1 MLRKIAHH
9 CVIRPT
15 FVLVALVVATSLIG
29 SPPPASAEREKAKL
43 IGTGADADASGKASL
58 NVRRR
63 KGALTGKL
71 TVVGKKLEGDRS
83 YEVTVDGIR
92 LGTLETNR
100 RGKGKARFRTN
111 PRPGKDQLLGVD
123 PRGRSVAL
131 LDDGATVLLGGMD
144 DSSSDDGDIRCCL
157 PDDSGTE
164 CEDRTPAECVA
175 QGGVD
180 LGPGSCLPDPC
191 SGDTVELDV
200 VCCLPDDS
208 GPECEDRT
216 AAQCA
221 AEGGVSLGAGSC
233 LPDPCAPIAPP
244 DGDIRCCLPDDS
256 GTECE
261 DRTAAECATQGGVNI
276 GPGSCTPSP
285 CFPDGVTPP
294 PPVPADALARVTC
307 ELRSDRSRASVNG
320 QNLTSG
326 SYSARI
332 TSGANVATSAPV
344 ATIGDEVEFDFDS
357 EPDDIAAGATAI
369 ESNFVGGGTPA
380 VTGEILDGDGA
391 VVASATVTCRV
402 RD

>member
-1 MLRKIAHH
+1 MLRQIPHRW
-9 CVIRPT
+9 VITPT
-15 FVLVALVVATSLIG
+15 SALLVVGFAMTLIVG
-29 SPPPASAEREKAKL
+29 PVRASAERVRTRL
-43 IGTGADADASGKASL
+43 IATGADEDARGKASL

-63 KGALTGKL
+63 KGELTGQL
-71 TVVGKKLEGDRS
+71 TVTAKKLEGEQS
-83 YEVTVDGIR
+83 YEVTVDGVR

-100 RGKGKARFRTN
+100 RGRGKARFRTV

-131 LDDGATVLLGGMD
+131 QDDGTTVLLGGMD
-144 DSSSDDGDIRCCL
+144 DDSSDDGDIRCCL

-175 QGGVD
+175 QGGID

-191 SGDTVELDV
+191 GGAAVDPDV

-216 AAQCA
+216 ATQCA

-261 DRTAAECATQGGVNI
+261 DRTAAECSTQGGVNI
-276 GPGSCTPSP
+276 GPGSCTPGA
-285 CFPDGVTPP
+285 CFPDGGTPP
-294 PPVPADALARVTC
+294 PPVRPNAIARVTC

-320 QNLTSG
+320 QNLTTG

-332 TSGANVATSAPV
+332 SSGASSATSALAPTV
-344 ATIGDEVEFDFDS
+344 GDEVEFDFDS

-369 ESNFVGGGTPA
+369 ASNFIEGTTPA
-380 VTGEILDGDGA
+380 VTGEILGEGGA
-391 VVASATVTCRV
+391 VVASATATCRV